1 MSTVQAPVDVEVDVP
16 VADAVWVGGVVEVV
30 VGVEIAVAVEVPIV
44 VGVWGVVIAVA
55 VLTGGTGVKVAV
67 GGLDGPVSFF
77 LQPPKKSPVQ
87 STAKQRKQTYLN
99 RIHILLEN
107 SMGLIKVGGWIS
119 TRLLVYMGNDKC
131 SIAVLE

>member
-1 MSTVQAPVDVEVDVP
+1 VGVE
-16 VADAVWVGGVVEVV
+16 VWVGGVVEVV
-30 VGVEIAVAVEVPIV
+30 VGVEVAVTVEVPVGVEVLGVVIAVAVL
-44 VGVWGVVIAVA
+44 GVVIAVA

-107 SMGLIKVGGWIS
+107 SMGLIK
-119 TRLLVYMGNDKC
+119 MGD
-131 SIAVLE
+131 